1 MTGAR
6 NGHVR
11 GLTPIGS
18 APPERL
24 TRGLT
29 RGLTP
34 VDALLALDGHQAV
47 TALSPFCRRAP
58 QS

>member
-24 TRGLT
+24 TRGQTRGLT

-34 VDALLALDGHQAV
+34 VG
-47 TALSPFCRRAP
+47 RRD
-58 QS
+58 